1 MHPHSAV
8 CAPDEVSM
16 ILLHLEV
23 VDRDRTFAL
32 LLHNLRDCERRPG
45 ASDDR
50 VAERESSGDDE
61 PDALHIERMLAGGGE
76 GLGYFTGVGV

>member
-1 MHPHSAV
+1 MNPQPAIS
-8 CAPDEVSM
+8 APDEVSM

-32 LLHNLRDCERRPG
+32 LPHNLRDCERRPG

-61 PDALHIERMLAGGGE
+61 PDALHIEGMLAGGGE
-76 GLGYFTGVGV
+76 SLDYFTGVEV